1 MDTIVRLKFPPEPKQ
16 INQTIELTNEQARKP
31 EEPKQI
37 NQTIERTNEQPRKPV
52 EQWLLTTVFAL
63 FLIGYFFGAGRGIIR
78 SLLFIILFIFF

>member
-37 NQTIERTNEQPRKPV
+37 NQTIERTNEQPRKPE
-52 EQWLLTTVFAL
+52 EQWLLTDADGTTIRHLYLFNSKL
-63 FLIGYFFGAGRGIIR
+63 FLINNRFM
-78 SLLFIILFIFF
+78 